1 MDEKMPKGTA
11 TEIQSFFKEM
21 SVNIKMREYIYGKFK
36 QLTPKDWQGFVNL
49 GKEAGYNFTIEELKG
64 ILGEAFYT
72 GRRAAWK
79 DEPDTQTTDES
90 SAFVGTWV
98 MKDQPERKIVFTRA
112 ETKVYEND
120 IELVSEG
127 WKYKI
132 GVEITLEYTFKF
144 LNHKENTVVREI
156 IRKFDMDEMT
166 MIDDKR
172 TAKVKRWSGDTA
184 PDNPAKNSI
193 IGSWIAMYAVDGS
206 IKLVFTE
213 TTKTFAI
220 EAQLITPNMNFTN
233 VPLSYKILREE
244 QILELTGKN
253 ETTYAKVLHV
263 DNNGMTLNIDG
274 QEMKFTRSKE

>member
-1 MDEKMPKGTA
+1 MDENMPKGTA

-79 DEPDTQTTDES
+79 DTPDTQTTDES
-90 SAFVGTWV
+90 SAFIGSWL
-98 MKDQPERKIVFTRA
+98 MQDHPDRKVVFTQ
-112 ETKVYEND
+112 EELKVYEND
-120 IELVSEG
+120 IEVTS
-127 WKYKI
+127 YKRNNVM

-144 LNHKENTVVREI
+144 SNHEENTVVREK

-166 MIDDKR
+166 IINDER
-172 TAKVKRWSGDTA
+172 TSKVKRWPEDTETA
-184 PDNPAKNSI
+184 NPVNNSI
-193 IGSWIAMYAVDGS
+193 LGSWIDMDAVDGS

-213 TTKTFAI
+213 NTMTYAV
-220 EAQLITPNMNFTN
+220 EAQHITPNMNFPN
-233 VPLSYKILREE
+233 VPLSYKILSVE
-244 QILELTGKN
+244 QILALIREN
-253 ETTYAKVLHV
+253 ETTYAKVLHL
-263 DNNGMTLNIDG
+263 DDKGMRLEIDG
-274 QEMKFTRSKE
+274 QEINFTRRKE